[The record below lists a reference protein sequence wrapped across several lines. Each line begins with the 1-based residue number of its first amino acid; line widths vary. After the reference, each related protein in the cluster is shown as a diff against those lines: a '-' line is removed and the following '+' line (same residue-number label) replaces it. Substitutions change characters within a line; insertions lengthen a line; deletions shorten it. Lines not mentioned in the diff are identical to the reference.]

1 MTRAGIW
8 VGMLCMIWGLF
19 PMNGTAQ
26 EKKSKVKI
34 LNADNFSMET
44 QHNLNKFI
52 GNVHMK
58 HDDVLLWCDSLYQ
71 VERADTNYLEAFG
84 HVRVIKND
92 SIHMAGDYMFYDAN
106 KKQIQVRRNVTLK
119 DPQITL
125 TTNYLDYDGIFDI
138 GYYFNWGNL
147 KDEVNTLD
155 SKQGTYFT
163 QSKLAFFKD
172 SVKVISPEYDIYSDT
187 LKYNT
192 ESKLVY
198 ILGPSNIYGKGED
211 NNTLYSED
219 GWYDTNLGHAEL
231 YKNNR
236 ITHLTYT
243 GFGDTMIIDSISG
256 MANLYQNITL
266 IDSVNDV
273 IVKGHYAQMNRETN
287 QAFVTDSALLIMVG
301 KQDSLFLHGDTLYM
315 DQDSAK
321 NQILRAYHKVR
332 FYSRDLQGVCDSM
345 VYLSADSIITLYK
358 EPIAWASGYQM
369 TAEKISLLTGNGQVK
384 QFFMTTKAFMVGR
397 RWDTEMFDQIKG
409 RNMTGYFKDNEL
421 YMVYVD
427 GSGETIYYPDDQ
439 GAIIGVNRA
448 TSSNIRI
455 MIEKRRV
462 TDIIFMNKPDGDLT
476 PLLLVNPEEERLKDF
491 RWLQYLQPKNRYDI
505 FSTPPPP
512 KEEKEEE
519 EAIEIEN

>member
-1 MTRAGIW
+1 MARAGIW
-8 VGMLCMIWGLF
+8 VGMLCVLWGLF
-19 PMNGTAQ
+19 PVNGIAQ
-26 EKKSKVKI
+26 VKKSKVNI
-34 LNADNFSMET
+34 LNSDNFSMDT
-44 QHNLNKFI
+44 QNSLRKFI

-58 HDDVLLWCDSLYQ
+58 HDDVLMWCDSLYQ
-71 VERADTNYLEAFG
+71 VERPDTNYLEAFG

-92 SIHMAGDYMFYDAN
+92 SIHMTGDYMYYDSN
-106 KKQIQVRRNVTLK
+106 KKMIQVRRNVTLK

-125 TTNYLDYDGIFDI
+125 KTNYLDYDGIFDI

-172 SVKVISPEYDIYSDT
+172 SVKVVSPDYDIYSDT

-192 ESKLVY
+192 ETKLVY
-198 ILGPSNIYGKGED
+198 ILGPTNIYGKGED

-219 GWYDTNLGHAEL
+219 GWYDSTLGHAEL

-236 ITHLTYT
+236 LTHLTYT
-243 GFGDTMIIDSISG
+243 GYGDTMIIDSISG
-256 MANLYQNITL
+256 MANLYRNITL

-287 QAFVTDSALLIMVG
+287 QSFVTDSALLILCS

-315 DQDSAK
+315 EQDSAK
-321 NQILRAYHKVR
+321 NQILRAFHKVR
-332 FYSRDLQGVCDSM
+332 FFSQDIQGVCDSM
-345 VYLSADSIITLYK
+345 VYLTADSTVTLYN
-358 EPIAWASGYQM
+358 EPVTWASGYQM
-369 TAEKISLLTGNGQVK
+369 TAEKISLLTGNGQIK
-384 QFFMTTKAFMVGR
+384 QFYLNNKAFMVGR

-448 TSSNIRI
+448 TSSNNRH

-462 TDIIFMNKPDGDLT
+462 TDIIFINKPDGDLT
-476 PLLLVNPEEERLKDF
+476 PLFLVDPREERLKDF
-491 RWLQYLQPKNRYDI
+491 RWLKYLQPLDKYDI
-505 FSTPPPP
+505 FNTPQPP
-512 KEEKEEE
+512 KQEEE
-519 EAIEIEN
+519 EDEASDNS

>member
-26 EKKSKVKI
+26 EKKSEVKI

-44 QHNLNKFI
+44 QHSLNKFI

-84 HVRVIKND
+84 HVRVVKND
-92 SIHMAGDYMFYDAN
+92 SIHMTGDYMFYDAN

-172 SVKVISPEYDIYSDT
+172 SVKVVSPEYDIYSDT

-321 NQILRAYHKVR
+321 NQILRHTIK
-332 FYSRDLQGVCDSM
+332 SDST
-345 VYLSADSIITLYK
+345 AGICK
-358 EPIAWASGYQM
+358 ESVIPWY
-369 TAEKISLLTGNGQVK
+369 T
-384 QFFMTTKAFMVGR
+384 
-397 RWDTEMFDQIKG
+397 
-409 RNMTGYFKDNEL
+409 
-421 YMVYVD
+421 
-427 GSGETIYYPDDQ
+427 
-439 GAIIGVNRA
+439 
-448 TSSNIRI
+448 
-455 MIEKRRV
+455 
-462 TDIIFMNKPDGDLT
+462 
-476 PLLLVNPEEERLKDF
+476 
-491 RWLQYLQPKNRYDI
+491 
-505 FSTPPPP
+505 
-512 KEEKEEE
+512 
-519 EAIEIEN
+519 